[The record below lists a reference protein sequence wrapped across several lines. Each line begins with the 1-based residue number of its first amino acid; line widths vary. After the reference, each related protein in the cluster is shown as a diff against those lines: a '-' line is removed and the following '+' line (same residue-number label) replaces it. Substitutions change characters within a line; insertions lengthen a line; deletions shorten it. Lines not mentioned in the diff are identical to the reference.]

1 MFNKVVTL
9 AGKTFLITVLF
20 LLLNSTSISW
30 AANSTPKSV
39 DNNNLNLV
47 AQVSSKEYAQT
58 ADVTIRLEKNISE
71 AKEEWPNSIET
82 AQGAKRSPQKIE
94 EYEDMEDPFAGN
106 EKDIPILSDPFEGYN
121 RWMFGV
127 NESLYDSAVEPFVR
141 GYRGM
146 VDEDLRIGIRNMFNN
161 ALFPVKLLSSLIQ
174 LDFNKSGRVLARTL
188 INTTWGFGGMADV
201 AGEEFGIK
209 DVNEDFDQAL
219 GSLGI
224 PTGPYLVLPFFGP
237 ATTRNM
243 VGRAADALMSPGALM
258 SASFGQNVII
268 NAEDNV
274 NQISFIIDDKKQ
286 LDESAIDEYESIRD
300 FYHQFRYGL
309 LKK

>member
-30 AANSTPKSV
+30 AVKSTSKSV

-47 AQVSSKEYAQT
+47 AQVSSNEYAQT

-71 AKEEWPNSIET
+71 TKEEWPNSIET

-201 AGEEFGIK
+201 AGEEFGID

-286 LDESAIDEYESIRD
+286 LDESAIDEYESVRD

>member
-30 AANSTPKSV
+30 AVKSTSKSV

-47 AQVSSKEYAQT
+47 AQVSSNEYAQT

-201 AGEEFGIK
+201 AGEEFGID

-286 LDESAIDEYESIRD
+286 LDESAIDEYESVRD

>member
-1 MFNKVVTL
+1 MFKETIHL
-9 AGKTFLITVLF
+9 SGKMLLITLLF
-20 LLLNSTSISW
+20 LSLNITSVSW
-30 AANSTPKSV
+30 ADKPTNH
-39 DNNNLNLV
+39 LV
-47 AQVSSKEYAQT
+47 SGSGSGLIAQVSINEFAQT
-58 ADVTIRLEKNISE
+58 ADVTIKLEKNIPQT
-71 AKEEWPNSIET
+71 KEEWPNSLET

-106 EKDIPILSDPFEGYN
+106 EKDLPILSDPFEGYN

-146 VDEDLRIGIRNMFNN
+146 IDEDLRIGIRNMFNN

-174 LDFNKSGRVLARTL
+174 FDLNKAGRVLARTL

-237 ATTRNM
+237 ATARNM

-286 LDESAIDEYESIRD
+286 LDESALDEYESIRD
-300 FYHQFRYGL
+300 FYHQFRHGL

>member
-30 AANSTPKSV
+30 AVKSTSKSV

-47 AQVSSKEYAQT
+47 AQVSSNEYAQT

-243 VGRAADALMSPGALM
+243 LGRTVDTLMSPGALL
-258 SASFGQNVII
+258 ALSFGQNVII

-286 LDESAIDEYESIRD
+286 LEDSALDEYESVRD
-300 FYHQFRYGL
+300 FYHQFRHGL

>member
-1 MFNKVVTL
+1 
-9 AGKTFLITVLF
+9 
-20 LLLNSTSISW
+20 
-30 AANSTPKSV
+30 
-39 DNNNLNLV
+39 
-47 AQVSSKEYAQT
+47 
-58 ADVTIRLEKNISE
+58 
-71 AKEEWPNSIET
+71 
-82 AQGAKRSPQKIE
+82 
-94 EYEDMEDPFAGN
+94 MEDPFAGN

-201 AGEEFGIK
+201 AGEEFGIE

-286 LDESAIDEYESIRD
+286 LDESAIDEYESVRD

>member
-30 AANSTPKSV
+30 AVKSTSKSV

-47 AQVSSKEYAQT
+47 AQVSSNEYAQT

-201 AGEEFGIK
+201 AGEEFGIE

-286 LDESAIDEYESIRD
+286 LDESAIDEYESVRD